1 MEERIVMVD
10 SGTGLCLTEGQLD
23 ERSAAA
29 TVQLRRRGV
38 RAGDTVLI
46 CLTVGPD
53 LLVATDA
60 VIAAGGI
67 VWPVP
72 AELDEGRLRD
82 RIMASRARLMISDLP
97 RAMNAARESWVRM
110 VVSVAELHSYPVS
123 RERRTE
129 SDPTGRRT
137 KGDCEGV

>member
-97 RAMNAARESWVRM
+97 RAMNAARESRVRM

-123 RERRTE
+123 RELCTE